1 MDTHESTTE
10 AAGNLIRRNF
20 ATDPYIR
27 ALEAE
32 LLEAAPGRVTLR
44 MRLRPQDI
52 NFNGTGHGGVIFG
65 LADSA
70 FGLASNSHG
79 PVAAGI
85 DAHIVYARAVREG
98 DALTASARQVTDTP
112 RLATYRVDVTKDDDT
127 IIATFTGTVYIT
139 KRRHSERD

>member
-1 MDTHESTTE
+1 MDSDNATE
-10 AAGNLIRRNF
+10 TAANLIHRHV
-20 ATDPYIR
+20 ASDPYIR

-79 PVAAGI
+79 PIAAGI

-98 DALTASARQVTDTP
+98 DILTARARQVTDTP
-112 RLATYRVDVTKDDDT
+112 RLATYRVDVTTGDET
-127 IIATFTGTVYIT
+127 VIATFTGTVYIT
-139 KRRHSERD
+139 KRRHAERD

>member
-1 MDTHESTTE
+1 MDSDSATESAE
-10 AAGNLIRRNF
+10 SLIRRHF
-20 ATDPYIR
+20 ASDPYIR

-32 LLEAAPGRVTLR
+32 LLEAAPGRVMLR
-44 MRLRPQDI
+44 MRLRPRDI

-65 LADSA
+65 LADCA

-98 DALTASARQVTDTP
+98 DSLTARARQVTDTP
-112 RLATYRVDVTKDDDT
+112 RLATYRVDVANGDETV
-127 IIATFTGTVYIT
+127 IATFTGTVYIT
-139 KRRHSERD
+139 RRRHSEW